1 MTKEKRLSVRLAPE
15 LNHAIEELCE
25 ESNCSRTEAVEALIR
40 RGLEGDIDL
49 ADSVKSEASNTKGP
63 QLPSAHANAK
73 PISKGWISEIRHDN
87 GCIDRYDKDGKF
99 KMHLR
104 PDPNSKGRY
113 LDLQNNRWY
122 KNGSGQWVGIV
133 TID

>member
-1 MTKEKRLSVRLAPE
+1 MSVRLAPE
-15 LNHAIEELCE
+15 LDDAIEAICKEAK
-25 ESNCSRTEAVEALIR
+25 CSKTEVVEALIR
-40 RGLEGDIDL
+40 NGLEGDIDL
-49 ADSVKSEASNTKGP
+49 ANSAKAEGRDTPTQK
-63 QLPSAHANAK
+63 PSSPDVNGK

-122 KNGSGQWVGIV
+122 KNSSGQWVGIV
-133 TID
+133 TV

>member
-1 MTKEKRLSVRLAPE
+1 MAKDKRLSVRLAPE
-15 LNHAIEELCE
+15 LDDAIEAICKEAK
-25 ESNCSRTEAVEALIR
+25 CSKTEAVEALIR
-40 RGLEGDIDL
+40 HGLEGDIDL
-49 ADSVKSEASNTKGP
+49 ADSAKAEGRDTKGS
-63 QLPSAHANAK
+63 QPSSTNANTK

-87 GCIDRYDKDGKF
+87 GCIDRYDNDGKF

-133 TID
+133 AV